1 MKIRG
6 FLQGISKNW
15 KNNRLQITLELTE
28 GNAEDIETL
37 NDKDLSIELKQYRK
51 SRSLNANAM
60 LWACLG
66 EISAVIGTNK
76 WDLYL
81 QALKNYGQYTM
92 IEIEPEALKKFKSI
106 YRECEDVGAH
116 TVNGK
121 EMRQVLCYY
130 GSSTYNTAEFSRLL
144 DGVIDDM
151 KQAGIPT
158 PTSEEMKRAL
168 EAWEHDQKT

>member
-1 MKIRG
+1 MRLRG
-6 FLQGISKNW
+6 FIQGISKNW
-15 KNNRLQITLELTE
+15 KNNHVQVTLELTE

-37 NDKDLSIELKQYRK
+37 SEKDLTIELKQYRK

-66 EISAVIGTNK
+66 EISAVLGTNK

-92 IEIEPEALKKFKSI
+92 IEIEPEALQKFKSI

-116 TVNGK
+116 LVNGR

-130 GSSTYNTAEFSRLL
+130 GSSTYNTAEFARLL

-151 KQAGIPT
+151 KARRYSNT
-158 PTSEEMKRAL
+158 YKRRNETSIGGLGK
-168 EAWEHDQKT
+168 

>member
-1 MKIRG
+1 M
-6 FLQGISKNW
+6 
-15 KNNRLQITLELTE
+15 LELTE
-28 GNAEDIETL
+28 GNAQDIETL
-37 NDKDLSIELKQYRK
+37 TDKDLSIDLKRFRK

-66 EISAVIGTNK
+66 EIAAVMNTNK

-92 IEIEPEALKKFKSI
+92 IEIEPNALEKFRSM
-106 YRECEDVGAH
+106 YRECEDVGGH
-116 TVNGK
+116 VVNGK

-130 GSSTYNTAEFSRLL
+130 GSSTYNTEEFSALL
-144 DGVIDDM
+144 NGVIEDM
-151 KQAGIPT
+151 KNAGIPT

-168 EAWEHDQKT
+168 EAWENEQKIV